1 MFALACASTVALS
14 LPLSSH
20 IPIPKFRTL
29 QEGIHLL
36 LQFKG
41 SVCPKARKRES
52 VAQRAAEK
60 YAKRYYPN
68 HVTYHERKKQL
79 TAFTLFTTFNISSF
93 GQNRLP
99 MKTALKSIKKQY
111 ELQELKQFLTSRRRQ
126 TVNEREIIDRI
137 LPIFSHKSGH

>member
-1 MFALACASTVALS
+1 MYDLHWFHFHAAVYSGFDKGMYLLIPWVFALACASTVALS

-20 IPIPKFRTL
+20 VPIPKFRTL

-60 YAKRYYPN
+60 YEN
-68 HVTYHERKKQL
+68 G
-79 TAFTLFTTFNISSF
+79 I
-93 GQNRLP
+93 
-99 MKTALKSIKKQY
+99 I
-111 ELQELKQFLTSRRRQ
+111 Q
-126 TVNEREIIDRI
+126 TI
-137 LPIFSHKSGH
+137 